1 MLGGTYG
8 IQSDS
13 NRTSGLS
20 FRYVSTPMRL
30 ESESV
35 LTGDHLS
42 GVVDDTLVIVIRT
55 MGEVHAN

>member
-1 MLGGTYG
+1 
-8 IQSDS
+8 
-13 NRTSGLS
+13 
-20 FRYVSTPMRL
+20 MRL

>member
-1 MLGGTYG
+1 M
-8 IQSDS
+8 
-13 NRTSGLS
+13 GL
-20 FRYVSTPMRL
+20 
-30 ESESV
+30 ENEKA